1 MFFDNLIRLFG
12 KIQEERVESTLG
24 PGIRR
29 SFHLGPYRAVSDTI
43 YLYRGG
49 LLHMKHLKGCF
60 EVSPGWII
68 QKKDRNMPSK

>member
-12 KIQEERVESTLG
+12 QIREEQIESTWG

-29 SFHLGPYRAVSDTI
+29 SFHLGPYKVVSDTI

-49 LLHMKHLKGCF
+49 LLHMKHLKCMG
-60 EVSPGWII
+60 VTPGWII
-68 QKKDRNMPSK
+68 QKNDRNIASR